1 MCTMEKFAVY
11 FRYITQTYKITIY
24 LLCKN
29 ADIRNWFGKHLRA
42 NEKIF
47 FLNIIAWQCPFCE
60 CNSNFFQNQENKY
73 KKNHFSKNDVEQ
85 SLQCQMLTNLVF
97 PYSN

>member
-1 MCTMEKFAVY
+1 MLIYETDLASICVRM
-11 FRYITQTYKITIY
+11 KI
-24 LLCKN
+24 
-29 ADIRNWFGKHLRA
+29 F
-42 NEKIF
+42 F

-73 KKNHFSKNDVEQ
+73 KKNHFSKSDVEQ
-85 SLQCQMLTNLVF
+85 PVQRQMGTNLVF